1 MKSYNTVLIV
11 APHADDE
18 ILGCG
23 GYISQNLDKDIHVI
37 VVAHRDLSYTANI
50 QDTQRLHNLTGI
62 TYHLLNYTDERL
74 DLVSSSD
81 LIKDIEKVYIEV
93 KPDVVFIP
101 FDGDIS
107 SDHNAVHKSAVI
119 AFRKI
124 QDIQAKELFMY
135 ETPSSTTQGYKPFFP
150 NYYNTL
156 RKEDVFAKWKMLSY
170 YESEVRKYPNPR
182 SELGIE
188 TYARFRGMECN
199 REYAEAYISL
209 YKINDTAF

>member
-1 MKSYNTVLIV
+1 MKRYKSALIV

-23 GYISQNLDKDIHVI
+23 GYVSQNSNADIHVI
-37 VVAHRDLSYTANI
+37 VVANRTTDKIADIQTLEQSY
-50 QDTQRLHNLTGI
+50 GI

-74 DLVSSSD
+74 DSVCSSD
-81 LIKDIEKVYIEV
+81 LIKDIEKIYLQV

-107 SDHNAVHKSAVI
+107 SDHAAVHKSARV

-124 QDIQAKELFMY
+124 QACQPLECLCY
-135 ETPSSTTQGYKPFFP
+135 EVPSSTGQGHKAFFP
-150 NYYNTL
+150 NTYLSL
-156 RKEDVFAKWKMLSY
+156 RKIDVDTKWRMLKTYS
-170 YESEVRKYPNPR
+170 SEVRNYPNPR
-182 SELGIE
+182 SAIGIE

-199 REYAEAYISL
+199 REYSEAYISL
-209 YKINDTAF
+209 YKIYE

>member
-1 MKSYNTVLIV
+1 MKNYNKILIV

-37 VVAHRDLSYTANI
+37 VVANRDLSHTANI
-50 QDTQRLHNLTGI
+50 QDTQQLHKFFGI
-62 TYHLLNYTDERL
+62 TYHLLNYADERL
-74 DLVSSSD
+74 DQVSSSD
-81 LIKDIEKVYIEV
+81 LIKDIENIYLEV

-107 SDHNAVHKSAVI
+107 SDHTAVHKSAVI

-124 QDIQAKELFMY
+124 QHTQAIECLCY
-135 ETPSSTTQGYKPFFP
+135 EVPSSTTQGSKPFFP
-150 NYYNTL
+150 NTYLVLN
-156 RKEDVFAKWKMLSY
+156 EANVQSKWDMMNIY
-170 YESEVRKYPNPR
+170 QSEVKVYPNPR
-182 SELGIE
+182 SQTGIE

-199 REYAEAYISL
+199 KLYAEAYISL
-209 YKINDTAF
+209 YKIYE

>member
-1 MKSYNTVLIV
+1 MKNYKSALIV

-23 GYISQNLDKDIHVI
+23 GYIAQNSDADIHVI
-37 VVAHRDLSYTANI
+37 VVAKRECDNI
-50 QDTQRLHNLTGI
+50 NDTQTLSKVHGI
-62 TYHLLNYTDERL
+62 KYHLLNYTDERL
-74 DLVSSSD
+74 DSVCSSD
-81 LIKDIEKVYIEV
+81 LIKDIEKIYLQV

-107 SDHNAVHKSAVI
+107 SDHAAVHKTARI

-124 QDIQAKELFMY
+124 QKYQPSECLCY
-135 ETPSSTTQGYKPFFP
+135 EIPSSTTQGHKAFFP
-150 NYYNTL
+150 NVYLPLLKTDVNT
-156 RKEDVFAKWKMLSY
+156 KWSMLKTYSN
-170 YESEVRKYPNPR
+170 EVRDYPNPR
-182 SELGIE
+182 SAIGIE

-209 YKINDTAF
+209 YKIHH

>member
-1 MKSYNTVLIV
+1 MKSYKSALII

-23 GYISQNLDKDIHVI
+23 GYISQNHDKDIHVI
-37 VVAHRDLSYTANI
+37 VVADRYESANDNANNARI
-50 QDTQRLHNLTGI
+50 LGQTYGI

-74 DLVSSSD
+74 DIVSSSD
-81 LIKDIEKVYIEV
+81 LIKDIEKIYLKI

-107 SDHNAVHKSAVI
+107 SDHAAVHKSARI

-124 QDIQAKELFMY
+124 QEFQPCECLCY
-135 ETPSSTTQGYKPFFP
+135 EVPSSTTQGYKSFFP
-150 NYYNTL
+150 NTYLTL
-156 RKEDVFAKWKMLSY
+156 NETNVQSKWDMLNMY
-170 YESEVRKYPNPR
+170 QSEIRPYPNPR
-182 SELGIE
+182 SQTGIE

-199 REYAEAYISL
+199 KKYAEAYISI
-209 YKINDTAF
+209 YKIYE

>member
-1 MKSYNTVLIV
+1 MKSYKSALIV

-23 GYISQNLDKDIHVI
+23 GYISQNVDKDIHVI
-37 VVAHRDLSYTANI
+37 IVAHRALSAIDNI
-50 QDTQRLHNLTGI
+50 NNSQTLSATYGI
-62 TYHLLNYTDERL
+62 TYHTLNYTDERL
-74 DLVSSSD
+74 DTVSSGD
-81 LIKDIEKVYIEV
+81 LIKDIEKIYLAV

-107 SDHNAVHKSAVI
+107 SDHAEVHKSAYI

-124 QDIQAKELFMY
+124 QEYQPCECLCY
-135 ETPSSTTQGYKPFFP
+135 EVPSSTGQGRKGFFP
-150 NYYNTL
+150 NTYLPL
-156 RKEDVFAKWKMLSY
+156 RKIDVDTKWNMLKAY
-170 YESEVRKYPNPR
+170 ASEVRNYPNAR
-182 SELGIE
+182 SFIGID

-209 YKINDTAF
+209 YKIYE

>member
-1 MKSYNTVLIV
+1 MKSYKSALIV

-23 GYISQNLDKDIHVI
+23 GYISQNIDKDIHVI
-37 VVAHRDLSYTANI
+37 VVANRVNDNTSDMQTLSMKY
-50 QDTQRLHNLTGI
+50 GI

-74 DLVSSSD
+74 DTVSSSD
-81 LIKDIEKVYIEV
+81 IIKDIEKIYLTI

-107 SDHNAVHKSAVI
+107 SDHAAVHRSARI

-124 QDIQAKELFMY
+124 QQFQPTECLCY
-135 ETPSSTTQGYKPFFP
+135 EVPSSTGQGDKPFFP
-150 NYYNTL
+150 NAYLTL
-156 RKEDVFAKWKMLSY
+156 DKKDVDWKWNMLNEY
-170 YESEVRKYPNPR
+170 TSEIRDYPNPR
-182 SELGIE
+182 SQTGIE

-199 REYAEAYISL
+199 KKYAEAYISI
-209 YKINDTAF
+209 YKILIL